1 MLNIVLFGIQGSGKG
16 TQAGLISKNLDIE
29 HINLGELFR
38 REIKSKSEIGL
49 IAKSFID
56 KGNFVPDEHVYTM
69 IDGAVAKGAKGVVF
83 DGFPRNEAQADYLIN
98 HYHVD
103 FVFYLDLE
111 DRTAKERLMARA
123 VCREC
128 HKNYNLLSNPP
139 RVGNKCDNCGGIV
152 GPRSDDTPEAIDRRI
167 EKFHNK
173 TKSLID
179 YFEEKGLLY
188 KIDAKQDVNEVN
200 RIILEIIKENGKEI
214 SK

>member
-16 TQAGLISKNLDIE
+16 TQAGLLSKALKLE

-38 REIKSKSEIGL
+38 KEIKSKSEIGL

-56 KGNFVPDEHVYTM
+56 KGNFVPDEHVYQM
-69 IDGAVAKGAKGVVF
+69 IDGAVPKGAKGIIF
-83 DGFPRNEAQADYLIN
+83 DGFPRNNAQADYLVE

-103 FVFYLDLE
+103 FVVYLDLA
-111 DRTAKERLMARA
+111 DRIAKERLMARA

-128 HKNYNLLSNPP
+128 HTGYNLLSSPP
-139 RVGNKCDNCGGIV
+139 RVGNKCDKCGGIV

-173 TKSLID
+173 TKTLID
-179 YFEEKGLLY
+179 YFEEKGLLH
-188 KIDAKQDVNEVN
+188 KIDAQNPVEEVN
-200 RIILEIIKENGKEI
+200 QKILDIIKRNGK
-214 SK
+214 